1 MRKLMII
8 AAAAAV
14 LAIPATASAAAN
26 GYGNNGSDQA
36 LSVGA
41 QCGTGAGSGAFGA
54 FGNFGDVY
62 HDFGINTDNNG
73 NGAEPGTNGY
83 QVGLNNSAL
92 CGNR

>member
-1 MRKLMII
+1 MKKFI
-8 AAAAAV
+8 AIAGMAAV
-14 LAIPATASAAAN
+14 LVIPATATAAAD

-36 LSVGA
+36 ASVGA
-41 QCGTGAGSGAFGA
+41 QCGFGAGSGAFGA

-73 NGAEPGTNGY
+73 NGEEPGTAGY